1 MLYSYCQC
9 SSDNQQL
16 WAKEARAQRCL
27 SRNYCFLW
35 RELREKAGKK
45 YKWRTTKT
53 LKPSSAHMSPG
64 ITCRIYTIISQE
76 LIILMDPMGSSKKA
90 HDISDTSLVYF
101 IGFHTL
107 SRKHKERKCI
117 SWNIQSS
124 RRVAVTWI
132 IGAVNMYA
140 TDPAFCSS
148 RNFENKANLGHLGAS
163 LPVHSVKK

>member
-1 MLYSYCQC
+1 MGKGSKNTKMSEQ
-9 SSDNQQL
+9 
-16 WAKEARAQRCL
+16 
-27 SRNYCFLW
+27 
-35 RELREKAGKK
+35 ELLLLVMRIKGKSWEK

-148 RNFENKANLGHLGAS
+148 RNFENKANFGHLGAL